1 MKLSIRAK
9 LLGSYALMLM
19 LTLAIGLTGIWS
31 SSVADTNNAVVM
43 DQTMPMAAL
52 VYMARS
58 ELYEKDVIVRNYL
71 ISQDEETIAQFQNI
85 DEELMATI
93 EEARAV
99 FPDEQSHSYLDAVV
113 AANEEYNSFVEQIL
127 KLADSEDT
135 RDTALLVATTAA
147 SETTNE
153 IDGLIA
159 EWGEYVDGINQ
170 GLRNQAE
177 RADKIST
184 MVIVGGTALA
194 GIAMI
199 IMAMVL
205 VRSIAVPVVQV
216 KKVAEAVAEGDLSV
230 TIPSIR
236 TRDEMQELNEAVRT
250 MLKNLTSLLADMRS
264 NSDNVAS
271 ASAGLSM
278 AAEES
283 ANAVMQITATIQ
295 QMASGTEKQ
304 STSAIQTAD
313 AGEQIKA
320 SIEQV
325 AMGADKQNQ
334 QLQVASELVI
344 QVVGDLEKIEQA
356 IAEMEQ
362 AMHLTV
368 EASEEGD
375 RFVSQAAQGIAK
387 IREASQEVEAASA
400 DLEQSSHEIGRV
412 VQVIGDIADQTN
424 LLALNAAIEAARAG
438 EQGKGF
444 AVVADEVRNLAERSL
459 DETKAISKLIEQTM
473 AATARVSS
481 AIETSGKFIA
491 ESMPMVDA
499 STDALQ
505 RIHKHAVD
513 NLTTVASTA
522 RFSQDVMVAVGQV
535 KESMLES
542 VAVADQNAA
551 AADEMRSGIAEV
563 HNSIENVAAI
573 SEENAAA
580 VEEISASAEEVGA
593 SIEEMA
599 SSSQSLAGMANNLQ
613 QLAARFKME

>member
-1 MKLSIRAK
+1 
-9 LLGSYALMLM
+9 
-19 LTLAIGLTGIWS
+19 
-31 SSVADTNNAVVM
+31 
-43 DQTMPMAAL
+43 
-52 VYMARS
+52 
-58 ELYEKDVIVRNYL
+58 
-71 ISQDEETIAQFQNI
+71 
-85 DEELMATI
+85 
-93 EEARAV
+93 
-99 FPDEQSHSYLDAVV
+99 
-113 AANEEYNSFVEQIL
+113 
-127 KLADSEDT
+127 
-135 RDTALLVATTAA
+135 
-147 SETTNE
+147 
-153 IDGLIA
+153 
-159 EWGEYVDGINQ
+159 
-170 GLRNQAE
+170 
-177 RADKIST
+177 
-184 MVIVGGTALA
+184 
-194 GIAMI
+194 
-199 IMAMVL
+199 
-205 VRSIAVPVVQV
+205 
-216 KKVAEAVAEGDLSV
+216 
-230 TIPSIR
+230 
-236 TRDEMQELNEAVRT
+236 
-250 MLKNLTSLLADMRS
+250 
-264 NSDNVAS
+264 
-271 ASAGLSM
+271 
-278 AAEES
+278 
-283 ANAVMQITATIQ
+283 
-295 QMASGTEKQ
+295 
-304 STSAIQTAD
+304 
-313 AGEQIKA
+313 
-320 SIEQV
+320 
-325 AMGADKQNQ
+325 
-334 QLQVASELVI
+334 VASELVI

-563 HNSIENVAAI
+563 QNSIENVAAI